1 MPKVLAILFV
11 SIIVFLHLN
20 IGGPRGLKGLFILL
34 IPLYFSIQNITQ
46 QRRLVGSWGIQWNK
60 FWMAFILQL
69 MIIGI
74 PGLVAF
80 QGETY
85 PYNLA
90 IPAYISKRQIHS
102 DVNYNKSG
110 SSTPSIS
117 QRALLTAILKS
128 SSDMSLA

>member
-90 IPAYISKRQIHS
+90 IPAYITITS
-102 DVNYNKSG
+102 VVYG
-110 SSTPSIS
+110 
-117 QRALLTAILKS
+117 
-128 SSDMSLA
+128 LAKKKHDPVVTVK